1 MLPQSLHDPVRCPEC
16 GSEMRRVWT
25 EQIQTAIDEF
35 RSETVV
41 AIPYLVC
48 DECHFKCGIDYTEG
62 WSAMQ
67 STLHL
72 ISMEIKWDIVG
83 SMMNLCLRPRRSLRT
98 TRARSHQRIQAQRFR
113 VRRLRCRSNQ
123 RRVHPNIVASWICGC
138 GASDE
143 INGRTS

>member
-1 MLPQSLHDPVRCPEC
+1 MSSPSIHKPISCPEC
-16 GSEMRRVWT
+16 GHEMRRVWT

-41 AIPYLVC
+41 AWPHLVC
-48 DECHFKCGIDYTEG
+48 DQCQFKCGIDYDET
-62 WSAMQ
+62 WSPMQ
-67 STLHL
+67 STILML
-72 ISMEIKWDIVG
+72 STTIRWDIVG
-83 SMMNLCLRPRRSLRT
+83 SMMNLNLRPRRSLRT